1 MITAERTVLE
11 LVELY
16 PETELVFEH
25 YTRRLGI
32 CICCEALFC
41 TVREVADRYEIDID
55 ELMVRLNSVM

>member
-1 MITAERTVLE
+1 VVTSETTVLE

-25 YTRRLGI
+25 YTHRTGV

-41 TVREVADRYEIDID
+41 TLREVAERYEIDIE
-55 ELMVRLNSVM
+55 ELIRRLNSVM